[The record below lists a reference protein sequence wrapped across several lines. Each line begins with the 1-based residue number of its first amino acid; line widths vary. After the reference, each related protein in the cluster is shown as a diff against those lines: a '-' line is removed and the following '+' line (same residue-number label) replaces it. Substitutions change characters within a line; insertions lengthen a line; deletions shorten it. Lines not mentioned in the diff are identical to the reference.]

1 MGCLKNIIHLIILA
15 NLITNV
21 DQLYTTDRKEQ
32 LYITGLHLWSN
43 WPRLLW
49 GTNYVRHSQTMYE
62 TTIVLLT
69 RRVPLVEQKL
79 FTLLGAPDF
88 TSCFLWGSCYSI
100 FSFSCMFCR
109 SLFILLCLFYLVT
122 VSVLQFTDSD
132 YPSGI
137 FKHYNQRQKW
147 KVW

>member
-1 MGCLKNIIHLIILA
+1 MECLKNIIHLIILA

-32 LYITGLHLWSN
+32 
-43 WPRLLW
+43 P
-49 GTNYVRHSQTMYE
+49 NYVRHSQTMYE

-88 TSCFLWGSCYSI
+88 TSCFLWGSCFSI
-100 FSFSCMFCR
+100 FGMTR
-109 SLFILLCLFYLVT
+109 NIIT
-122 VSVLQFTDSD
+122 
-132 YPSGI
+132 
-137 FKHYNQRQKW
+137 
-147 KVW
+147 